1 MYGRWISVLSYK
13 SKYLIRFCLI
23 MACLILAVD
32 VRAQNEGERSHPLYL
47 LDLGHDDNS
56 YAMLV
61 NKSDQTLYLYHG
73 SKDGPSV
80 VKEYRCTT
88 GRNNG
93 TKQSEGDL
101 RTPNGIYF
109 FTSIRED
116 KQLPARY
123 GVRALVMDYPNVF
136 DKVEQKTGYGI
147 WLHAVEDDDRVK
159 QSFDTEGCVVVTNG
173 DIMELSKYIDLGSTP
188 IIVDDSLKVVGSDRI
203 ETERDRVRKF
213 VNDWVE
219 NWRNKDIDNYMSMYD
234 ERFFGYGR
242 SKQQQA
248 RYKKA
253 VFAAHRIKSI
263 DISNIRIYKYNDY
276 LVTVFYQDYQ
286 ASNLR
291 SRGMKRLYLTRNGD
305 GFTILNER
313 FQQM

>member
-1 MYGRWISVLSYK
+1 MK
-13 SKYLIRFCLI
+13 FTKKYLDRTVYIVVCL
-23 MACLILAVD
+23 LFAVGL
-32 VRAQNEGERSHPLYL
+32 RAQDDRQSDHPLYL
-47 LDLGHDDNS
+47 LDLGQDEKS

-61 NKSDQTLYLYHG
+61 NKSDQTLYLFHG
-73 SKDGPSV
+73 SENGPEE
-80 VKEYRCTT
+80 VKKYRCTT

-109 FTSIRED
+109 LTSIRED
-116 KQLPARY
+116 SQLPARY
-123 GVRALVMDYPNVF
+123 GVRAFVMDYPNVF

-147 WLHAVEDDDRVK
+147 WLHGVEDDERVK
-159 QSFDTEGCVVVTNG
+159 LSFDSEGCVVVTNG
-173 DIMELSKYIDLGSTP
+173 DIMELSEYIDLGSTP
-188 IIVDDSLKVVGSDRI
+188 IIVDDSLKIVGSERI
-203 ETERDRVRKF
+203 EIERERVREF
-213 VNDWVE
+213 VNHWVE
-219 NWRNKDIDNYMSMYD
+219 NWRNKDIDKYMDMYD

-242 SKQQQA
+242 NKEQQA
-248 RYKKA
+248 RYKNA
-253 VFAAHRIKSI
+253 VFAAHKIKSI

-291 SRGMKRLYLTRNGD
+291 SRGMKRLYITRTGD
-305 GFTILNER
+305 GYTILNER